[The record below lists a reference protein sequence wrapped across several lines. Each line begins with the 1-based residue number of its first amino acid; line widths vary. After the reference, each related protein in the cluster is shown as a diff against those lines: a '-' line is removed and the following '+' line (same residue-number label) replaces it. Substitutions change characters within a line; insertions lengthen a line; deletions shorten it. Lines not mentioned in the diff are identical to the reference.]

1 MISVSGVGCCLVDR
15 VYNKISFNSKLFSVY
30 QSKKRGDGGLIP
42 GRLVFKEEFESY
54 MGKGLEE
61 VLEELT
67 NKRPADKI
75 NIGGPGIV
83 AMIHAAQIAYDGNF
97 TFHFYGRGG
106 IDEDGRYLLEAIK
119 KTPVLSDNYLLG
131 DDVTP
136 STIVLSDPAY
146 DNGAGERIFI
156 NTIGAAW
163 NLQAESLDDRF
174 FSSDVVVFG
183 GTALVPSIHD
193 HLTAILIK
201 AKSKGC
207 ITIVNTV
214 YDFRNEKA
222 NPEQAWPL
230 GENIESYAHIDL
242 LIADFEEA
250 LRLSGKTVISD
261 ALEFFKSNGT
271 GAVIVTNGSR
281 DIHLYAKEES
291 IFSRIRD
298 LKLPVSNAVYDELKN
313 FHEGDTTGCGDNF
326 AGGVIYS
333 VITQLSQDEK
343 QLDLKKACMWGVVSG
358 GYSCFYMGGTYFEK
372 KPGEKYQLI
381 HPYYEKYKKQINESS

>member
-1 MISVSGVGCCLVDR
+1 MIRVSGVGCCLVDR
-15 VYNKISFNSKLFSVY
+15 VYNHISFNSELFSVC

-67 NKRPADKI
+67 NMRPADKI

-83 AMIHAAQIAYDGNF
+83 AIIHAAQMAYEGNF

-106 IDEDGRYLLEAIK
+106 RDKDGSYLMEAIK
-119 KTPVLSDNYLLG
+119 KTPVLTDNYHLG
-131 DDVTP
+131 DEVTP

-174 FSSDVVVFG
+174 FGSDLVVFG

-230 GENIESYAHIDL
+230 GESIESYAHIDL

-250 LRLSGKTVISD
+250 LRLSGKTAISD

-281 DIHLYAKEES
+281 NIHLYAKEKS
-291 IFSRIRD
+291 IFRRIRD
-298 LKLPVSNAVYDELKN
+298 LELPVSKAVYDELKN
-313 FHEGDTTGCGDNF
+313 FHLGDTTGCGDNF

-333 VITQLSQDEK
+333 IISQLSREEK

-358 GYSCFYMGGTYFEK
+358 GYSCFYMGGTYFER

-381 HPYYEKYKKQINESS
+381 HPYYEKYKEQINE